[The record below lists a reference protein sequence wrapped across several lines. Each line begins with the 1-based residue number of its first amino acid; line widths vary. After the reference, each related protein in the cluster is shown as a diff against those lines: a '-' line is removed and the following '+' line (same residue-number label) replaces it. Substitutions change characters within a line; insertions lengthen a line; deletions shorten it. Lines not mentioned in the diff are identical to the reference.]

1 MAASIVDYYHALF
14 SSSNP
19 VQTGS
24 TIDSIP
30 SIISDDMNTQIFA
43 DYMTWEVGA
52 VIKQMAPLKAP
63 GLDGMPPL
71 FYQNYWQLVGNDIIQ
86 SILNFFKKLQH
97 FHLI

>member
-1 MAASIVDYYHALF
+1 MGIKILIISIVEPLNEVERI
-14 SSSNP
+14 SSSNL
-19 VQTGS
+19 VQAGS

-30 SIISDDMNTQIFA
+30 SIISDDINAQLLA

-71 FYQNYWQLVGNDIIQ
+71 V
-86 SILNFFKKLQH
+86 
-97 FHLI
+97 